1 MIRLMLVQ
9 WRKSI
14 FFVTDS
20 TTTLCM
26 YLCTTTTT
34 FSKNLYFDKSKKHI
48 QQTELSKSSCK
59 FKQEVMLIVHL
70 LLKSVCRHVWSR
82 IGKKKICS
90 AFLDRHIVNVL
101 CYYFYNI
108 FWSLK
113 QELQRI
119 QQQRT
124 WKDLV
129 TYVVKYIDRLLIW
142 GCKFF
147 FYGRFS

>member
-82 IGKKKICS
+82 IGKKNLFCFFGPAYCKCFMLLFLQYILEFETRITKDTAAENLKRSCHICS
-90 AFLDRHIVNVL
+90 KIYWSIV
-101 CYYFYNI
+101 
-108 FWSLK
+108 
-113 QELQRI
+113 
-119 QQQRT
+119 
-124 WKDLV
+124 DLG
-129 TYVVKYIDRLLIW
+129 L
-142 GCKFF
+142 
-147 FYGRFS
+147 